1 MSEVVSTGFGKAI
14 AERMERGERAAESEF
29 VELYRRRVTALV
41 MGRLHDTVAAEDL
54 TQEILMA
61 VLIAVR
67 NGRLSDPEKLPS
79 FVRGVAR
86 NICNKHLRDR
96 LHRLDRMKQT
106 PLRAS
111 RSRGGRPL
119 GGRGADASSLVG
131 SRFGLCW
138 RVDLVELRLIVENRE
153 IRITTGPIAIFEAGF
168 PGPAQIVEGFPFVAE
183 LALNAGTVV

>member
-1 MSEVVSTGFGKAI
+1 MMSEVVSTGFGKAI

-96 LHRLDRMKQT
+96 LHRLVEARTDARANDPDPEWRYCCREMLTLVSLSLAELSAIDRQILRCSLYEGLTSEDIGRRLGVEAQT
-106 PLRAS
+106 IRQRKCRALRRVRS
-111 RSRGGRPL
+111 RSLVLAGRP
-119 GGRGADASSLVG
+119 
-131 SRFGLCW
+131 
-138 RVDLVELRLIVENRE
+138 E
-153 IRITTGPIAIFEAGF
+153 
-168 PGPAQIVEGFPFVAE
+168 
-183 LALNAGTVV
+183 